1 MMRQENMILVSK
13 RLLAK
18 DVVELVLKGEMV
30 NDMTQAG
37 QFIDIKVPRQDL
49 LLRRPISLCAIDHKN
64 SQVTVIIRSSGEGTS
79 SIVNQKLG
87 DTLDVIGPLGHGF
100 PTDFLKPRQTALLIG
115 GGIGIPPLYELA
127 KRLTQHRV
135 EVIILLGFQSA
146 QNVFYVQE
154 FSPFGQVHIATDD
167 GSLGTRGTVETLLN
181 DKLKGRAFD
190 AVYACG
196 PKGLNRMV
204 NDRFHEHPHAYVSL
218 EERMAC
224 GVGACAAC
232 VCQKA
237 ANPQQNVKVCDDGPV
252 FQTGEVKL

>member
-1 MMRQENMILVSK
+1 MRQENMTLVSK
-13 RLLAK
+13 RVLAK

-30 NDMTQAG
+30 GEMTQAG
-37 QFIDIKVPRQDL
+37 QFVDIKVPRQDL
-49 LLRRPISLCAIDHKN
+49 LLRRPISLCAIDQTN
-64 SQVTVIIRSSGEGTS
+64 SQVTLIIRAGGEGTV
-79 SIVNQKLG
+79 SILDQKIG
-87 DTLDVIGPLGHGF
+87 ETLDVIGPLGHGF
-100 PTDFLKPRQTALLIG
+100 PTDFLKPKQSALLIG

-127 KRLTQHRV
+127 KRLTQSQV
-135 EVIILLGFQSA
+135 EITILLGFQSA

-154 FSPFGQVHIATDD
+154 FSQFGQVHVATDD
-167 GSLGTRGTVETLLN
+167 GSLGTFGTVETLLN
-181 DKLKGRAFD
+181 EKLKDHSFD

-204 NDRFHEHPHAYVSL
+204 NTRYHDHPHAYVSL

-224 GVGACAAC
+224 GVGSCAAC

-237 ANPQQNVKVCDDGPV
+237 DKPEENLKVCDDGPV